1 MDYALNRS
9 CFLVLEDGS
18 VYPGSFFG
26 AEPPTAAD
34 LHKMD
39 TDGGGDRGI
48 GEVVFNTGMTGYYEI
63 LTDPSYTGQIVA
75 MTYPHIGNYGVDE
88 EWSET
93 AEERGVVRPAIK
105 ASGMVIRSLY
115 QGTIPSG
122 RTSLDEVLK
131 RHGTPGITGVDTRRL
146 TLRIREGGS
155 PLGVIVRSSG
165 KVESSS
171 EAGLSSREI
180 EACTDFLS
188 RYPKMEGRNLVP
200 FVGTAE
206 GYETGAERMKGP
218 GQGGKAPADK
228 QRIAVIDYGIK
239 ANILREVRRRG
250 FAVAVF
256 PGDIDDPALILGNTG
271 GGSGGRETSGD
282 SETATGRRGAS
293 AFSGVLLSNG
303 PGDPAVLKKQISF
316 VEKLLGKLPVC
327 GICLGHQLIALAM
340 GAKTFKMKFGHHGL
354 NHPVRDEES
363 GRVFVTSQNHGFSV
377 DGGSLPDDTRIRF
390 INANDRTVEGIENR
404 SLSVMT
410 AQFHPE
416 AAPGPFDSRWIFDEF
431 FTLMTGGAEFAAEGA
446 RKYET
451 RKGGSNAG

>member
-1 MDYALNRS
+1 MNYAVNRS

-18 VYPGSFFG
+18 VYPGGFFG
-26 AEPPTAAD
+26 AEPPLAAD
-34 LHKMD
+34 LHKME

-75 MTYPHIGNYGVDE
+75 MTYPLIGNYGVDE
-88 EWSET
+88 DWSET

-115 QGTIPSG
+115 QGTIPAG
-122 RTSLDEVLK
+122 RASLDEILK
-131 RHGTPGITGVDTRRL
+131 RHGTPAITGVDTRRL

-165 KVESSS
+165 TVDCSS
-171 EAGLSSREI
+171 EAGPSSREI
-180 EACTDFLS
+180 DACTDFLH

-206 GYETGAERMKGP
+206 RYETGAERIGGP
-218 GQGGKAPADK
+218 AQGGKTPPK
-228 QRIAVIDYGIK
+228 EHRIAVIDYGIK
-239 ANILREVRRRG
+239 ANILKEVRRRG
-250 FAVAVF
+250 FTVAVF
-256 PGDIDDPALILGNTG
+256 PGDIEDPALILGNTAG
-271 GGSGGRETSGD
+271 G
-282 SETATGRRGAS
+282 SETAAGRRGAS

-340 GAKTFKMKFGHHGL
+340 GARTFKMKFGHHGL

-377 DGGSLPDDTRIRF
+377 DGESLPEDTRIRF
-390 INANDRTVEGIENR
+390 VNANDRTVEGIENR

-416 AAPGPFDSRWIFDEF
+416 AAPGPFDSRWVFDEF
-431 FTLMTGGAEFAAEGA
+431 FTLMTGGADVRAEAA
-446 RKYET
+446 RKQET